1 MSRRDGYQ
9 LVERRWVSM
18 PQSEVFTYAAD
29 FSNIEGW
36 DPGVESSRKV
46 GDGPVGM
53 GTRYELQ
60 VRFGSKTI
68 PMIYETAVFAP
79 PDRVVLLGYGEKLS
93 AVDEIRFSR
102 HDNLTLIE
110 YTAVLWFHNFFKYLG
125 PLLRPTLKK
134 VGTDAMDG
142 LARALGG

>member
-1 MSRRDGYQ
+1 
-9 LVERRWVSM
+9 M
-18 PQSEVFTYAAD
+18 PQTEAFSYTAD
-29 FSNIEGW
+29 FSNIENW
-36 DPGVESSRKV
+36 DPGVVSSLKV
-46 GDGPVGM
+46 GDDPIGI

-60 VRFGSKTI
+60 VRMGSKTI
-68 PMIYETAVFAP
+68 PMVYETAVFEP
-79 PDRVVLLGYGEKLS
+79 PGRVVLMGYGKELS

-102 HDNLTLIE
+102 QDNMTLIE

-134 VGTDAMDG
+134 VGTNALDG